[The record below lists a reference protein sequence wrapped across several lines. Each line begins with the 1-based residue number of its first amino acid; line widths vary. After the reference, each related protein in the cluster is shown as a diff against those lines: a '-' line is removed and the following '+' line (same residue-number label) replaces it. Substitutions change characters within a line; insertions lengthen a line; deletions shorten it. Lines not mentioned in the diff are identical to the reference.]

1 MLARDAPGG
10 VDIEVEVPKTVERE
24 RVVVHS
30 GDDDSTG
37 RARGLG
43 EYIADGVP
51 ARKVAWIDRD
61 LGVVE
66 SQRLVDQIAVGV
78 DADGRRGV
86 LARDA
91 PSGVDIE
98 LEVPKTVERE
108 RVVHNG
114 YDGYISRARGLG
126 EYLADGV
133 PARKV
138 AWIDRDLGVAEPERL
153 VDRIAI
159 GVNGDRHGRVLTR
172 HATELVDADADGPN
186 AIECNV
192 VCTLVQIDCRGPRH
206 VSFACVVLPKIVPRI
221 DVDRESGQQAAALQ
235 RLNMK
240 AAGIL
245 KASER
250 PPRPITP
257 CTTIGLL
264 ADEIAE
270 DHCCSLLVIGF
281 QENGAF
287 VSLAELM
294 RVEAQ

>member
-1 MLARDAPGG
+1 MNGVPARIVAWINRDLGVVESQCLIDLIAVGVDADGRGGVLARDAPGG

-37 RARGLG
+37 
-43 EYIADGVP
+43 
-51 ARKVAWIDRD
+51 
-61 LGVVE
+61 
-66 SQRLVDQIAVGV
+66 
-78 DADGRRGV
+78 
-86 LARDA
+86 
-91 PSGVDIE
+91 
-98 LEVPKTVERE
+98 
-108 RVVHNG
+108 
-114 YDGYISRARGLG
+114 RARGLG